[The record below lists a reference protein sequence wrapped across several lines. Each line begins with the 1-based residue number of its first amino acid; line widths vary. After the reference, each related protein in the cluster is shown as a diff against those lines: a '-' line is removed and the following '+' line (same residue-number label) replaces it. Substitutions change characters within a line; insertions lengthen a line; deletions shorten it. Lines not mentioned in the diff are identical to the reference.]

1 MGTYYKLTLM
11 ENVTMENILNMYSNF
26 LENPQNVDFD
36 YTINVVMSVNK
47 YFSTNLALQSIYDDN
62 AFQGLQIRQMVGLGV
77 NYSF

>member
-1 MGTYYKLTLM
+1 MAHMIAGFHLT
-11 ENVTMENILNMYSNF
+11 
-26 LENPQNVDFD
+26 
-36 YTINVVMSVNK
+36 VMSVNK